1 MNQSVANA
9 ILLSIL
15 CTSIMYA
22 VTSTQSAATGVD
34 GQALLRANRSLE
46 QALQKRDPLGVERLL
61 DSEVTW
67 VSPEGVIQTKSEV
80 LAEIPRPVVVSSDD
94 DRATEH
100 TYGQVAVVQ
109 MHGGQTHVL
118 RVWVRRSSGWRVLHV
133 GEITQPAKPDVS
145 GPGIETPCINP
156 CTIVPFKPTSATEQ
170 AVVTSWQQ
178 MEMGAY
184 GHSGAEWGA
193 HAADEFQ
200 VISSWSNKPQTKADR
215 VAAYDKLRENGVH
228 ANTVSPLVWAHMWD
242 FGDTIFMLAE
252 HIRYGGK
259 PDVASRVWVKR
270 DSHWLLAVSYHTTI
284 KAMPALT
291 FQTTAPE

>member
-1 MNQSVANA
+1 MNRLVVTA
-9 ILLSIL
+9 ILLGLLWAS
-15 CTSIMYA
+15 TVYA
-22 VTSTQSAATGVD
+22 VTSRLRIAAD
-34 GQALLRANRSLE
+34 ADAEALLRVNEALE
-46 QALQKRDPLGVERLL
+46 HALQGRDQQGTEQLL
-61 DSEVTW
+61 DPEVTW
-67 VSPEGVIQTKSEV
+67 VSPEGIIRTKSEV
-80 LAEIPRPVVVSSDD
+80 LAEMPRPAAVSSGDA
-94 DRATEH
+94 RVTEH

-109 MHGGQTHVL
+109 VHRGQAHVL
-118 RVWVRRSSGWRVLHV
+118 RVWVRRSSGWRVFHV
-133 GEITQPAKPDVS
+133 GEIMQPAKPDVS

-156 CTIVPFKPTSATEQ
+156 CTIIPFKPTSASEQ

-184 GHSGAEWGA
+184 RHSGMEWGA

-200 VISSWSNKPQTKADR
+200 VISSWSNQPLAKADR
-215 VAAYDKLRENGVH
+215 VAAYDKLRENGIR

-252 HIRYGGK
+252 HTRYGGK

-270 DSHWLLAVSYHTTI
+270 DGHWLLAVSYHTII